1 VEKIIRRFRFVRGCT
16 LSFKKPGPRQT
27 LIYDRSG
34 SDLLLNILDPS
45 RTGVLDIRGESLN
58 VHALIRM
65 VRRRKISLFHY
76 TTAYISFVKPRIIV
90 TTTDTDIN
98 FYRLKS
104 TFPEILTVAIQNGIR
119 SDLGPQCDSGF
130 FISLKKLSESTHLSA
145 DFICTLGGAIATNY
159 RACVDAKFLTT
170 GALKNNSLEMKDG
183 HSENELLFVSQY
195 PPKWPDN
202 SATCLYYKSYPLS
215 YSLVYSAELLVIQ
228 FLATYCRQNQIQL
241 TICGKR
247 NSDSVNERNFYSNAL
262 GDMPF
267 EFIPSNTPSDSYKQI
282 ARSKIVVT
290 IDSTLGY
297 ESLARAKRTAMFSI
311 RGKLT
316 SESIGVPLDDLNFG
330 WPLELPDTGPFWT
343 NTASEAEFSRI
354 LNYLMTVSDADWSN
368 EIGKYTEDLMVFDPG
383 NTVLRDLLQRLG
395 ADLTN

>member
-1 VEKIIRRFRFVRGCT
+1 MMLRGVEKLARRFRFVRHCR
-16 LSFKKPGPRQT
+16 LYFEQPKPHKT

-34 SDLLLNILDPS
+34 SDFLLSILDRRS
-45 RTGVLDIRGESLN
+45 TGILDIRGESLN
-58 VHALIRM
+58 VPVLIRM
-65 VRRRKISLFHY
+65 LCRRKISLFHY

-98 FYRLKS
+98 FYRLKG
-104 TFPEILTVAIQNGIR
+104 TFPEIVTVAIPNGLK

-130 FISLKKLSESTHLSA
+130 FISLEKLSESTYLSA
-145 DFICTLGGAIATNY
+145 DFICTFGGAIATKY
-159 RACVDAKFLTT
+159 HPYIDAKFLTT

-183 HSENELLFVSQY
+183 HSGNGILFVSQY
-195 PPKWPDN
+195 PPKWSDN

-215 YSLVYSAELLVIQ
+215 YSLFYSAELLVIQ
-228 FLATYCRQNQIQL
+228 FLARYCRQNQIQL

-247 NSDSVNERNFYSNAL
+247 NSDFVNELNFYSNAL
-262 GDMPF
+262 SDMPF

-290 IDSTLGY
+290 IDSALGY

-368 EIGKYTEDLMVFDPG
+368 EIGKYTEDHG
-383 NTVLRDLLQRLG
+383 I
-395 ADLTN
+395 